1 MHHVP
6 IKRPLTMP
14 SGPKAA
20 LDYPSMLQLAAKRC
34 FDFHEYSDWV
44 SAAQLRSDE
53 VGDEML
59 LRRRTGAANVR
70 DVSHDDQ

>member
-6 IKRPLTMP
+6 KERPLTMP

-20 LDYPSMLQLAAKRC
+20 LDYRSMLQLAAKRG

-44 SAAQLRSDE
+44 SAAQLECDE
-53 VGDEML
+53 VIDEIL
-59 LRRRTGAANVR
+59 LRRRTGAANVW
-70 DVSHDDQ
+70 DVSHGGQ

>member
-20 LDYPSMLQLAAKRC
+20 LDYPSMLQLAAKRG

-44 SAAQLRSDE
+44 SAAQLRTARE
-53 VGDEML
+53 VM
-59 LRRRTGAANVR
+59 R
-70 DVSHDDQ
+70 